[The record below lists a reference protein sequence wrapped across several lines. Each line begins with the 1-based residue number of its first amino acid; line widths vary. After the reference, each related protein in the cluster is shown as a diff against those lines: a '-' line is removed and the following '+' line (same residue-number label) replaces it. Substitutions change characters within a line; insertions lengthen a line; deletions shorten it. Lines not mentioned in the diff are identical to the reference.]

1 MNIEAFKTASRIVG
15 YSTIVAAALIGLVFF
30 SVTFIANPIFAF
42 LVPITT
48 MLIVVWALIYWVE
61 SR

>member
-1 MNIEAFKTASRIVG
+1 MNIQAFKTASRIVG
-15 YSTIVAAALIGLVFF
+15 CSTIAAAALLGLVFF
-30 SVTFIANPIFAF
+30 SVTFFTNPIFAF

-48 MLIVVWALIYWVE
+48 LLATVWALIYWVE